1 MGPGS
6 LGCRVIS
13 GFLEDEALALG
24 GGVRGILWERT
35 GYLEV

>member
-24 GGVRGILWERT
+24 GVGGILWERT